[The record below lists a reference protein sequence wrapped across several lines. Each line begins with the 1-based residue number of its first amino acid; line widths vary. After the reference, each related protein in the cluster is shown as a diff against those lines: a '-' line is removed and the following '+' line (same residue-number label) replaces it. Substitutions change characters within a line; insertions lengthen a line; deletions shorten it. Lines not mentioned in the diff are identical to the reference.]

1 MMLRLL
7 QGLLLCLPFLFNAC
21 QKNTNQDSLKSPSLE
36 TQDPKKLRE
45 RLNKLLYWQIADE
58 LKLSAQEE
66 KSLIKILDDYQHAKE
81 ELLKKSDEIMAKV
94 EALPIGSTEDAQSK
108 ITSEDFE
115 NTQKRLAELDVKQT
129 SDLRQLL
136 GNQRF
141 LSFLKIRKDLNAKL
155 LKAIQDERK

>member
-1 MMLRLL
+1 MMFRLL
-7 QGLLLCLPFLFNAC
+7 QGWLLCLPFLFNAC
-21 QKNTNQDSLKSPSLE
+21 QKNTNKDSLKSPSLE

-81 ELLKKSDEIMAKV
+81 DLLKKSDEIMAKV
-94 EALPIGSTEDAQSK
+94 EALPVGSTEDAQSK
-108 ITSEDFE
+108 VTSEDFE
-115 NTQKRLAELDVKQT
+115 KTQKQLAELDVKQT
-129 SDLRQLL
+129 SDLRALL

-155 LKAIQDERK
+155 LKAIQDERR